1 MNKSANVINWG
12 LLWTNY
18 SDLYEII
25 PLSLT
30 SFLYFCS
37 IERRSVTSL
46 FLDAKTNDDGGGKEN
61 GKK

>member
-37 IERRSVTSL
+37 IERSVTSL